1 MPKIELTNVTKRW
14 NSFYAVDNL
23 NLTIEDNAFVTLLG
37 PSGCGK
43 TTTLRMIAGLETPT
57 SGRIK
62 IGDKVVYD
70 SALGINVPASKRKVG
85 FLFQNYA
92 LWPNMTVYQNIA
104 FGLKNVK
111 DELPIIDYEYLTN
124 KQIINVLNKWQTI
137 IDIANDCTN
146 KNQKINEER
155 FLIKLISTYAISYKT
170 AQRILKYNIHKMT
183 NQLEEVKK
191 IREELEFTNQQI
203 TKKYQIKNQLLNEN
217 GEVIENGTIK
227 KLERKL
233 TSEEV
238 DLRVRKVAKIVKVEM
253 FMDRYPSELSGGQ
266 QQRVAI
272 ARTLAPG
279 PHVLFMDEPLSNLDA
294 KLRLEMRY
302 ELQRLHLKTGSTF
315 VYVTHDQMEAMTL
328 ATKIC
333 LINNGILQQYE
344 EPLKIYN
351 NPINTFVADFVGNP
365 SINFIE
371 AKLIEETNCTL
382 KLKLLNNHYAV
393 FLPNKNLNLRKWY
406 QTRDETLTKLKLE
419 AEENNN
425 KKDYIEKS
433 NKDEIFKYKIN
444 KINEDDENSIDKD
457 IPTNGDF
464 VLGIRPESL
473 EITEDATLEGEVYG
487 AMPTGMETTL
497 KIRVND
503 YLLTSV
509 VFGGII
515 YQIGSIIKFN
525 IVGNNVCLFDRK
537 SGNII
542 ENGSLKII

>member
-104 FGLKNVK
+104 FGLKNIK

-137 IDIANDCTN
+137 IDIASDCTN

-444 KINEDDENSIDKD
+444 KINEYDENSIDKD